1 MGVPAGVSIWVG
13 VSPVSLVTED
23 LLSVEGYRAISN
35 FIFKLLICLI
45 FLIILVTSRRK
56 KILLK
61 LDLSVLTDLTYH
73 FS

>member
-56 KILLK
+56 KNTSEVGS
-61 LDLSVLTDLTYH
+61 LSPH
-73 FS
+73 